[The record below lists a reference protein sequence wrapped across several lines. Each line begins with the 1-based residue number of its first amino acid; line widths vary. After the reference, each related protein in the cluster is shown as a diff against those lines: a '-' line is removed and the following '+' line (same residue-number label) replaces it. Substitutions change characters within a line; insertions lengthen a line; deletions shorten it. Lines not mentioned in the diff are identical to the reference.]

1 MFNKKT
7 KTMKNKFIVLIG
19 VLVLLIQFNMQ
30 AQEYLPFPQDSAVW
44 YSVYSWPDPYPPYIY
59 YYTYKYE
66 AKGDTIIN
74 DFEYTKLYLYLTN
87 DSDNK
92 SGYEGAYRIDIENE
106 RIYFIDKNDN
116 TESLLYDFSLV
127 PGDTIFIQLDNM
139 PESFP
144 LVCLDTS
151 TMIINNIPHNSYF
164 ICSYLSNGTECYTTW
179 VRGIGSLRM
188 PIETD
193 WFCAASFE
201 WMFDLTCFFYK
212 DEQIYEWEEN
222 PYFEGCIG
230 TNVGIEECENEKS
243 FAVAPNPVTGTS
255 HLVCNTSNNTMFDY
269 QIIDVNGNVLQSALG
284 VQPDDI
290 LIQNSRF
297 SNGIYLLRL
306 YSHNIKKYFS
316 IKFII
321 N

>member
-1 MFNKKT
+1 
-7 KTMKNKFIVLIG
+7 MKNINKFIVLIG
-19 VLVLLIQFNMQ
+19 VIVLLLQFDMQ

-44 YSVYSWPDPYPPYIY
+44 YSVKSWPEAFPPPPVWYD
-59 YYTYKYE
+59 TYKFE
-66 AKGDTIIN
+66 AKGDTVIN
-74 DFEYTKLYLYLTN
+74 NVEY
-87 DSDNK
+87 NK
-92 SGYEGAYRIDIENE
+92 FYWYGAFGERLGYTGAYRV
-106 RIYFIDKNDN
+106 
-116 TESLLYDFSLV
+116 ESDSNRVYYYPELDTCEYLAYDFNLAPNDSIIIHHNI
-127 PGDTIFIQLDNM
+127 TYI
-139 PESFP
+139 
-144 LVCLDTS
+144 CLDTGTVILDDGIERKYQ
-151 TMIINNIPHNSYF
+151 TMLIPEVNN
-164 ICSYLSNGTECYTTW
+164 CYQTW
-179 VRGIGSLRM
+179 IYGVGSLNL
-188 PIETD
+188 PLLETY
-193 WFCAASFE
+193 WGCGYTFE
-201 WMFDLTCFFYK
+201 TAYQLTCYFYK
-212 DEQIYEWEEN
+212 DEQIYEWDEN

-230 TNVGIEECENEKS
+230 TNVGIKKYQDEKS

>member
-1 MFNKKT
+1 M
-7 KTMKNKFIVLIG
+7 
-19 VLVLLIQFNMQ
+19 LLQQFDMQ
-30 AQEYLPFPQDSAVW
+30 AQEYFPFPQDSAVW
-44 YSVYSWPDPYPPYIY
+44 YSVYQWPAPYPPYIY
-59 YYTYKYE
+59 YRTYKYE

-74 DFEYTKLYLYLTN
+74 DFEYTKLYWSPVN

-92 SGYEGAYRIDIENE
+92 SGYEGAYRVDIENDKV
-106 RIYFIDKNDN
+106 YFIDSYYN

-127 PGDTIFIQLDNM
+127 PGDTITISGTDYDPFN
-139 PESFP
+139 
-144 LVCLDTS
+144 LVCLDT
-151 TMIINNIPHNSYF
+151 TTILINGVPHKKLLVY
-164 ICSYLSNGTECYTTW
+164 SYLSNGTECYTNW
-179 VRGIGSLRM
+179 VEGIGSLRM

-193 WFCAASFE
+193 EFCAGFFE
-201 WMFDLTCFFYK
+201 WMYDLTCFFYK

-230 TNVGIEECENEKS
+230 TNVGIEKCENEKS
-243 FAVAPNPVTGTS
+243 FAVIPNPVAGTS
-255 HLVCNTSNNTMFDY
+255 HLVCNTSNNTLFDY

-284 VQPDDI
+284 VKPDDI
-290 LIQNSRF
+290 LIQNSHF

-306 YSHNIKKYFS
+306 YSHNIKQYFS

>member
-127 PGDTIFIQLDNM
+127 PGDTITISGTGYDPFN
-139 PESFP
+139 
-144 LVCLDTS
+144 LVCLDT
-151 TMIINNIPHNSYF
+151 TTILVNGDPHKKLLVY
-164 ICSYLSNGTECYTTW
+164 SYLSNGAECYTTW
-179 VRGIGSLRM
+179 VEGIGSLRM

-201 WMFDLTCFFYK
+201 WMFDLTCYFYK
-212 DEQIYEWEEN
+212 DEQIYEWDEN

-230 TNVGIEECENEKS
+230 TNVGIKKYQYDKS
-243 FAVAPNPVTGTS
+243 FVVAPNPVTGTS
-255 HLVCNTSNNTMFDY
+255 HLVCNTNNILFDY

>member
-1 MFNKKT
+1 MFNKKS
-7 KTMKNKFIVLIG
+7 KNMKNIKKFIVLIG
-19 VLVLLIQFNMQ
+19 VLVLLLQFDMQ

-59 YYTYKYE
+59 YKTYKYE

-74 DFEYTKLYLYLTN
+74 DFEYTKLYFYPAN

-92 SGYEGAYRIDIENE
+92 SGYKGAYRIDIENE

-127 PGDTIFIQLDNM
+127 PGDTITISGTNYDPFN
-139 PESFP
+139 
-144 LVCLDTS
+144 LVCLDT
-151 TMIINNIPHNSYF
+151 TTILVNGVPHKKLLVY
-164 ICSYLSNGTECYTTW
+164 SYLSNGTECYTTW

-212 DEQIYEWEEN
+212 DEQISEWAN

-230 TNVGIEECENEKS
+230 SNLGVEEYLKENS
-243 FAVAPNPVTGTS
+243 FAIKPNPVTGTS
-255 HLVCNTSNNTMFDY
+255 HLVCNTTENTLFDY
-269 QIIDVNGNVLQSALG
+269 QIIDVNGNILQGALG
-284 VQPDDI
+284 VKPNDI
-290 LIQNSRF
+290 LIQNNRF
-297 SNGIYLLRL
+297 PDGIYLLRL
-306 YSHNIKKYFS
+306 YSYNIKQFFS